1 MGRTQRP
8 ALTGAD
14 RNMTIDM
21 PSPTNIPAAT
31 PAALLALAGVVQ
43 RYGSHTVVDGVGFA
57 VRRGQIACL
66 LGPSGCGKTTL
77 LRCIA
82 GFEPI
87 AAGEIL
93 LGGES
98 VTRPGFRLPPE
109 ARQIGMVFQDYALFP
124 HLTVAG
130 NVGFGIGGQPAA
142 QRAARVAELLDTVGL
157 AGCGEKYP
165 HELSGGQQQRVALAR
180 ALAPRPQLLL
190 LDEPFSNLD
199 VDLRERLALEVRA
212 ILKHEGTTAILVT
225 HDQHE
230 AFALADE
237 IGIMHAGRVQQ
248 WAAPYDLYHRPANRF
263 VADFVG
269 QGAFLPGTV
278 LDAHTV
284 EVEIGRLI
292 SQLPLE
298 CRQGCAA
305 CQLNTDRGCHVE
317 VLLRP
322 DDIVHDDESPLRAEV
337 RQRAFRGAEFLY
349 TLRLASG
356 AEILALVS
364 SHHDHAIGESI
375 GIRPDVD
382 HVVAFLRPGTPPG
395 GTAP

>member
-1 MGRTQRP
+1 METHV
-8 ALTGAD
+8 
-14 RNMTIDM
+14 
-21 PSPTNIPAAT
+21 NIPAADLK
-31 PAALLALAGVVQ
+31 PDASKACDALLLELSGIVQ
-43 RYGSHTVVDGVGFA
+43 RYGMHTVVDGVDFSVA
-57 VRRGQIACL
+57 RGQIACL

-87 AAGEIL
+87 AAGEIR
-93 LGGES
+93 LGGQR
-98 VTRPGFRLPPE
+98 VTDAGFRLPPE

-130 NVGFGIGGQPAA
+130 NIAFGIAA
-142 QRAARVAELLDTVGL
+142 RSSAKSAAERAARVSALLATVGL

-212 ILKHEGTTAILVT
+212 ILKQEGTTAILVT
-225 HDQHE
+225 HDQNE

-237 IGIMHAGRVQQ
+237 IGIMHAGRIQQ
-248 WAAPYDLYHRPANRF
+248 WAAPYDLYHQPANRF

-278 LDAHTV
+278 IDGHTV
-284 EVEIGRLI
+284 DVEIGRLV
-292 SQLPLE
+292 SHLPLE
-298 CRQGCAA
+298 CRQGCAS
-305 CQLNTDRGCHVE
+305 CGRGCHIE

-322 DDIVHDDESPLRAEV
+322 DDIVHDDASALRAEV

-356 AEILALVS
+356 AEILSLVP
-364 SHHDHAIGESI
+364 SHHNHAVGEAI

-382 HVVAFLRPGTPPG
+382 HVVAFRRPGCPPG
-395 GTAP
+395 APER